1 MSEFNETINCI
12 NRSLEEH
19 SDTSSDEGSLSA
31 DNNFDTTS
39 DVKDDANLL
48 LNEDIANVIQ
58 QASNLTYLSR
68 HLQDIKGEIFGSQ
81 NANDL
86 MHLKNALCLL
96 HVYWKYST

>member
-12 NRSLEEH
+12 NRLLEEH

-31 DNNFDTTS
+31 DDNFDTTS
-39 DVKDDANLL
+39 DVEDDANLL
-48 LNEDIANVIQ
+48 LNADIANVIQ
-58 QASNLTYLSR
+58 QAAHLTYLSR
-68 HLQDIKGEIFGSQ
+68 HMQDIKGEIFGSQ